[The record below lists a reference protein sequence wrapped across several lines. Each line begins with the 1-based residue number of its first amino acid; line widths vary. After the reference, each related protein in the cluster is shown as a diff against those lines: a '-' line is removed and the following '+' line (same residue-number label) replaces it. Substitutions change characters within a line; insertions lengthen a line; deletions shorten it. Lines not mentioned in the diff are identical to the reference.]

1 MRLPRRRWA
10 LGGTLDRYVGR
21 LFASAYVVAL
31 LLVVGL
37 YLVVD
42 LASNLD
48 DYLRPTASGASPLP
62 RVLRYYALHVP
73 FLYLSVAPFVTLMA
87 GLFTV
92 ARLQRS
98 REVVAA
104 LSGGVSA
111 RRLLLPLF
119 VGAGLIAVGM
129 AGTRE
134 VVARS
139 IGFER
144 DALRYQLEEQ
154 SDAVVLEPVRLKD
167 VEGEMIQLSTVVPG
181 DELRP
186 GAGGATRFESLD
198 AIRLIDGVW
207 YHFVAERGT
216 WVGDADTGYW
226 DVEGGWLDE
235 VGQRGTSRQP
245 LESLS
250 GQLDF
255 TPRDV
260 VSAWKSRENALEL
273 SLAEARD
280 LSRRD
285 PDNVQYRTLMNYLVT
300 FPLANLVLLLVGLP
314 FLMQFERGR
323 GTEGLVAGFLLCV
336 FYFAADFVS
345 LNLGMQGQIDP
356 LLASWLPPLF
366 FGSLGL
372 VLFASIRT

>member
-1 MRLPRRRWA
+1 MA

-48 DYLRPTASGASPLP
+48 DYLRPTESGASSGP
-62 RVLRYYALHVP
+62 RALRYYLLHLP

-104 LSGGVSA
+104 LSGGVST

-119 VGAGLIAVGM
+119 VGAGLIALLMGF
-129 AGTRE
+129 TRE
-134 VVARS
+134 VVAQG

-144 DALRYQLEEQ
+144 DALRFQLEEQ
-154 SDAVVLEPVRLKD
+154 RDEVVLEPVRLKD
-167 VEGEMIQLSTVVPG
+167 SEGEMIQLGRVYPGEELTLGASVP
-181 DELRP
+181 
-186 GAGGATRFESLD
+186 TRFEKLD
-198 AIRLIDGVW
+198 AIRLIEGTW
-207 YHFVAERGT
+207 FHFVAESGR
-216 WVGDADTGYW
+216 WVGEPDLGHW
-226 DVEGGWLDE
+226 ELEGGYLEE
-235 VGQRGTSRQP
+235 VGAEGFRGQP
-245 LESLS
+245 LETLS
-250 GQLDF
+250 AQLNF
-255 TPRDV
+255 TPRDAI
-260 VSAWKSRENALEL
+260 SAWKSRQNALEL
-273 SLAEARD
+273 SMAEARA

-285 PDNVQYRTLMNYLVT
+285 PDNVQYQTLMNYLVT

-372 VLFASIRT
+372 VLFGSIRT

>member
-1 MRLPRRRWA
+1 MKLPKRSWA
-10 LGGTLDRYVGR
+10 LFGTLDRYVGR
-21 LFASAYVVAL
+21 LFLGAYVVAL

-48 DYLRPTASGASPLP
+48 DYLRPTESGESAAV
-62 RVLRYYALHVP
+62 RVARYYLLHLP

-92 ARLQRS
+92 ARLQRA

-104 LSGGVSA
+104 LSAGVST

-119 VGAGLIAVGM
+119 VAASLIAVLM
-129 AGTRE
+129 AGLRE
-134 VVARS
+134 TVADR

-154 SDAVVLEPVRLKD
+154 TDEVVLAPVRLKD
-167 VEGEMIQLSTVVPG
+167 VAGEMIQLSVVHPG
-181 DELRP
+181 RELDSSIAEP
-186 GAGGATRFESLD
+186 TSFEGLD
-198 AIRLIDGVW
+198 AIRLIDGRW
-207 YHFVAERGT
+207 FHFVADRGT
-216 WVGDADTGYW
+216 WTEDAGGGHW
-226 DVEGGWLDE
+226 ELEGGWLDE
-235 VGQRGTSRQP
+235 VGTSGRTREP
-245 LESLS
+245 LESLIGELEFS
-250 GQLDF
+250 
-255 TPRDV
+255 PRDV
-260 VSAWKSRENALEL
+260 VSAWKSRVNALEL
-273 SLAEARD
+273 SLDEARS
-280 LSRRD
+280 LSARD
-285 PDNVQYRTLMNYLVT
+285 PDNVQYRTLLNYLVT
-300 FPLANLVLLLVGLP
+300 FPLANVVLLLVGLP

-356 LLASWLPPLF
+356 ILASWLPPLF

-372 VLFASIRT
+372 VLFGSIRT

>member
-1 MRLPRRRWA
+1 MRLPRRRLA

-21 LFASAYVVAL
+21 LFGSAYVVAL

-48 DYLRPTASGASPLP
+48 DYLRPTESGASSAP
-62 RVLRYYALHVP
+62 RVLRYYLLHIP

-119 VGAGLIAVGM
+119 VGAGLIALLM
-129 AGTRE
+129 AFTRE
-134 VVARS
+134 VVAQG

-144 DALRYQLEEQ
+144 DALRFQLEEQ
-154 SDAVVLEPVRLKD
+154 RDDVVLEPVRLKD
-167 VEGEMIQLSTVVPG
+167 VEGEMIQLSSVIPG
-181 DELRP
+181 EEL
-186 GAGGATRFESLD
+186 ALGGSGPTRFEGLD
-198 AIRLIDGVW
+198 AIRLIDGTW
-207 YHFVAERGT
+207 FHFVAESGT
-216 WVGDADTGYW
+216 WVGEADVGYW
-226 DVEGGWLDE
+226 ELEGGWLDE
-235 VGQRGTSRQP
+235 VGADGFSGQP

-250 GQLDF
+250 AQLNF

-260 VSAWKSRENALEL
+260 ISAWKSRENALEL
-273 SLAEARD
+273 SLAEARA

-285 PDNVQYRTLMNYLVT
+285 PDNVQYQTLMNYLVT

-372 VLFASIRT
+372 VLFGSIRT